1 MAPASEG
8 WESGGRMGAG
18 HLGGP
23 NGSELPLRV
32 ILSPLTSERQSAFY
46 SSLSPVQ
53 SKSLGAQQA
62 FNKFVCA
69 TLSRDAG
76 ERPLALPI
84 PLTPVA
90 SLTEA
95 LGNG

>member
-1 MAPASEG
+1 MVGGWGQATLEVLMALNY
-8 WESGGRMGAG
+8 
-18 HLGGP
+18 HC
-23 NGSELPLRV
+23 RV
-32 ILSPLTSERQSAFY
+32 FLSPLTSERQSAFY

-53 SKSLGAQQA
+53 SKSLGAQRA

-69 TLSRDAG
+69 TLSQDVG